1 MLQKREHVMV
11 IINGEVGKNTI
22 IPPVFRVL
30 PVRFLITRRRL
41 RNYNIPIMSSLTLSI
56 ILLSFRYIFGQQ
68 NESRSMFRVSQRK
81 VSGFARCA
89 NYGGDDDDG
98 GLLWEG
104 YLDEGEE
111 CESAVFS

>member
-1 MLQKREHVMV
+1 MV

-41 RNYNIPIMSSLTLSI
+41 RNYNIPIMSLLTLSI

-68 NESRSMFRVSQRK
+68 NKSRSMFRVSRGK

-89 NYGGDDDDG
+89 NYGGGGDDDDG

-111 CESAVFS
+111 CKSAVFEWVCGV